1 MTNPFWLTVAAIL
14 MTFNGDAPIEIWF
27 PLLEDIARNI
37 ATGAIN
43 IIMNLLEV
51 LM

>member
-1 MTNPFWLTVAAIL
+1 MTNPFWLTLSAIL

-27 PLLEDIARNI
+27 PLFEDIAKNVADSVI
-37 ATGAIN
+37 S
-43 IIMNLLEV
+43 IITKLLEV

>member
-1 MTNPFWLTVAAIL
+1 MVNPFWLTLSAIL

-27 PLLEDIARNI
+27 PLFEDIARNVADSLI
-37 ATGAIN
+37 GV
-43 IIMNLLEV
+43 LEI

>member
-1 MTNPFWLTVAAIL
+1 MTNPFWLTLSAIL

-27 PLLEDIARNI
+27 PLIEDIAANI
-37 ATGAIN
+37 ANSTIN

>member
-27 PLLEDIARNI
+27 PLLEDIVRNL
-37 ATGAIN
+37 ADSVMN